1 MPHLIALKFSEEE
14 ITQIMDLAACN
25 YSPEK
30 IAIQLDVD
38 KPSFLQMWYDK
49 SSDVRNAYEAG
60 KLKAT
65 FMIINKQR
73 ELAESGNI
81 TAAQIFLKESDK
93 IEKASI
99 RDRILYQGTDA
110 D

>member
-1 MPHLIALKFSEEE
+1 MNLIELKFSDEE
-14 ITQIMDLAACN
+14 ITQVMDLAACN

-30 IAIQLDVD
+30 VALQLDMD
-38 KPSFLQMWYDK
+38 KKAFLAIWNNT
-49 SSDVRNAYEAG
+49 SSDVRLAYEAG

-65 FMIINKQR
+65 FNIMNKQR

-99 RDRILYQGTDA
+99 RDRILYQGIDA
-110 D
+110 DW

>member
-1 MPHLIALKFSEEE
+1 MHLLPIKFSDEE

-30 IAIQLDVD
+30 VAIQMGID
-38 KPSFLQMWYDK
+38 KKQFVQLYTTPG
-49 SSDVRNAYEAG
+49 SDVREAYEAG

-65 FMIINKQR
+65 FNIMNKQK

-81 TAAQIFLKESDK
+81 TAAQIFLKES
-93 IEKASI
+93 E
-99 RDRILYQGTDA
+99 RIAVENCRNQCLFGNDY
-110 D
+110 

>member
-1 MPHLIALKFSEEE
+1 MNLLPLKFSEEE

-30 IAIQLDVD
+30 VAIQLGVD
-38 KPSFLQMWYDK
+38 KQEFLRLFNTAG
-49 SSDVRNAYEAG
+49 SDVREAYEGG

-65 FMIINKQR
+65 FNIMNKQK

-81 TAAQIFLKESDK
+81 TAAQIFLKES
-93 IEKASI
+93 E
-99 RDRILYQGTDA
+99 RIAVENCRNQCLFGNDY
-110 D
+110 

>member
-1 MPHLIALKFSEEE
+1 MHLLPIKFSDEE

-30 IAIQLDVD
+30 VAIQMGID
-38 KPSFLQMWYDK
+38 KKQFIQLYTTPG
-49 SSDVRNAYEAG
+49 SDVREAYEAG

-65 FMIINKQR
+65 FNIMNKQK

-81 TAAQIFLKESDK
+81 TAAQIFLKESK
-93 IEKASI
+93 EIENACI
-99 RDRILYQGTDA
+99 RDQILYGNYVD
-110 D
+110 